1 MSELLK
7 LKFTP
12 CANFHG
18 VNKGYIVDV
27 EYTEKSLIGSHVTY
41 ANKYGFKEVYTL
53 FLKVNTVE
61 LFSQISNITTKPLK
75 LIKVIDTGEKA
86 VSVVDS
92 IYINEVLEVLKEMK
106 QYVKKQ
112 YLEIKKVKEEREWR
126 EQQPFE
132 ITL

>member
-18 VNKGYIVDV
+18 VDKGYIIDV

-41 ANKYGFKEVYTL
+41 VDKYGIKQVYTL

-61 LFSQISNITTKPLK
+61 LSSQIYDMTIKPVK
-75 LIKVIDTGEKA
+75 LIKVISTGEKS
-86 VSVVDS
+86 VSVVES
-92 IYINEVLEVLKEMK
+92 IYINEVLEALKEMK
-106 QYVKKQ
+106 QYVEKH
-112 YLEIKKVKEEREWR
+112 YLEIKKVKEERDWL
-126 EQQPFE
+126 EQEPFE